1 VKAGGAREWGP
12 ATFDR
17 MGDPMKSRIALLAG
31 ALLFASSAWAFHCPS
46 EMKKIDDAL
55 AKNPQLSAAQ
65 MDEVKKYR
73 AEGEALHKAGKHQ
86 ESLDTLAKAEK
97 ILGIPTN

>member
-1 VKAGGAREWGP
+1 
-12 ATFDR
+12 
-17 MGDPMKSRIALLAG
+17 MKSRIALLAS
-31 ALLFASSAWAFHCPS
+31 ALLFASSAWAFHCPA
-46 EMKKIDDAL
+46 EMKKIDEAL
-55 AKNPQLSAAQ
+55 AKKPQLSAAQ
-65 MDEVKKYR
+65 MEEVKKYR

>member
-1 VKAGGAREWGP
+1 MSETQGG
-12 ATFDR
+12 
-17 MGDPMKSRIALLAG
+17 PMKSRIALLAA
-31 ALLFASSAWAFHCPS
+31 ALLFAGSAWAFHCPTD
-46 EMKKIDDAL
+46 MKKIDDAL
-55 AKNPQLSAAQ
+55 AKNPQLTPAQ
-65 MDEVKKYR
+65 LEEVKKYR

>member
-1 VKAGGAREWGP
+1 
-12 ATFDR
+12 
-17 MGDPMKSRIALLAG
+17 MKSRIASLAV
-31 ALLFASSAWAFHCPS
+31 AASFAGSAWAFHCPAD
-46 EMKKIDDAL
+46 MKKIDDAL

-65 MDEVKKYR
+65 MEEVKKYR

-86 ESLDTLAKAEK
+86 ESLDALAKAEK

>member
-1 VKAGGAREWGP
+1 MGP
-12 ATFDR
+12 ATFDIVL
-17 MGDPMKSRIALLAG
+17 GEPMKSRIAMLAA
-31 ALLFASSAWAFHCPS
+31 ALLFAGSAWAFHCPA

-86 ESLDTLAKAEK
+86 ESLDALAKAEK
-97 ILGIPTN
+97 ILGIPTS